1 MAKENIT
8 KFINKYAADEALRE
22 KLNGKSADEVVAVA
36 REQGD
41 EFSKEELAAYRDQV
55 MELNPEQLEKAAGG
69 DSAYVEYLVDS
80 AVDAVRNGIETGVDG
95 IVDGAKWVG
104 QKAADGYNYVADGV
118 VSGYNAVVDFFR
130 GIGSWF

>member
-22 KLNGKSADEVVAVA
+22 KLNGKSADEVVAVG
-36 REQGD
+36 RELGY
-41 EFSKEELAAYRDQV
+41 EFTKEELAAYRDQV

-69 DSAYVEYLVDS
+69 SSADVERLVDS
-80 AVDAVRNGIETGVDG
+80 AVDAVRSGIETGVNG

-104 QKAADGYNYVADGV
+104 QKAVD
-118 VSGYNAVVDFFR
+118 GYNAVVDFFS

>member
-36 REQGD
+36 REQGY
-41 EFSKEELAAYRDQV
+41 EFSKEELAAYRNQV
-55 MELNPEQLEKAAGG
+55 MELNPEQLDQAAGG
-69 DSAYVEYLVDS
+69 SPADFERAVDS
-80 AVDAVRNGIETGVDG
+80 VMNTVGYGIEKAVDGVVTGGKWIGEKAV
-95 IVDGAKWVG
+95 
-104 QKAADGYNYVADGV
+104 DGYNYVADGV
-118 VSGYNAVVDFFR
+118 VSGYNAVVDFFS

>member
-36 REQGD
+36 REQGY

-69 DSAYVEYLVDS
+69 SSADVERLVDS
-80 AVDAVRNGIETGVDG
+80 AVDAVRSGIETGVNG

-104 QKAADGYNYVADGV
+104 QKAVDGYND
-118 VSGYNAVVDFFR
+118 VVDFFS